1 MVLYS
6 KSFYQAWNCC
16 ISFKSQAKWVRE
28 EANQREQF
36 ISSWERAVKCCH
48 VWAETKLVR
57 LSCQGNVVG
66 EELYCPGKSPKTN
79 VPLKS
84 MLNLLFWVL
93 RLYTTKKKQL
103 QLWRFTNKS
112 HKDLPPV
119 TCSGLLIASL
129 KMSRGIRVRYQLFL
143 MSM

>member
-1 MVLYS
+1 MGFVESMKTFLSKIHPKILTSKNIICTSLFKGMVLYS
-6 KSFYQAWNCC
+6 KSFYQAWNCW

-28 EANQREQF
+28 EGNQREQF

-66 EELYCPGKSPKTN
+66 EELYCPGKSPKRN

-93 RLYTTKKKQL
+93 RLNITKKKQL
-103 QLWRFTNKS
+103 QLWHFTNK
-112 HKDLPPV
+112 KP
-119 TCSGLLIASL
+119 
-129 KMSRGIRVRYQLFL
+129 
-143 MSM
+143 